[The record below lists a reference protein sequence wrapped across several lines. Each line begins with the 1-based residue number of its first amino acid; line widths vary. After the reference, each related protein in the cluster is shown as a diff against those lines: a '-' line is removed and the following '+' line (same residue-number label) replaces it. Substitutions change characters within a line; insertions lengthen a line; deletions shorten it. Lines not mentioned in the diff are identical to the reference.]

1 MGINKVKKIDEL
13 LFLIKPDQRPTS
25 YILWLLVVCF
35 WLIISP
41 VSEYKFGQIFF
52 VGGLVFASVFTY
64 IQSYLDIKEFKTEI
78 SIYKKLKYC
87 PIDKKDI
94 IKVRFSYLIKYLLI
108 VLVIL
113 NIINCFSCMYW
124 YHFIKISSFLYILFI
139 ILAFGFLPISIDLIL
154 TC

>member
-1 MGINKVKKIDEL
+1 MGINKVKKFDEL

-113 NIINCFSCMYW
+113 NCFSCMYW

>member
-1 MGINKVKKIDEL
+1 MGINKVKKFDEL

-113 NIINCFSCMYW
+113 NIIHCFSCMYW

-139 ILAFGFLPISIDLIL
+139 ILAFVFLPISIDLIL

>member
-1 MGINKVKKIDEL
+1 MGINKIKKFDEL

-25 YILWLLVVCF
+25 YIIWLLAVCF

-41 VSEYKFGQIFF
+41 VSEYKLGKIFF

-64 IQSYLDIKEFKTEI
+64 IKSYLDKKESETEI

-108 VLVIL
+108 ILVIL
-113 NIINCFSCMYW
+113 SIINCFSCMYW
-124 YHFIKISSFLYILFI
+124 YHCIKISSFLYILFI

-154 TC
+154 TR

>member
-1 MGINKVKKIDEL
+1 M
-13 LFLIKPDQRPTS
+13 
-25 YILWLLVVCF
+25 
-35 WLIISP
+35 
-41 VSEYKFGQIFF
+41 
-52 VGGLVFASVFTY
+52 FTY

-124 YHFIKISSFLYILFI
+124 YHFIKISSFLYILFL